1 MIQKIRSTKFESIS
15 ARKTY
20 QEHKINT
27 REAKMTQMNI
37 EQDKIEHIK
46 RKTVEIMLEYLA
58 FTIFENRVVLNTT

>member
-1 MIQKIRSTKFESIS
+1 
-15 ARKTY
+15 
-20 QEHKINT
+20 
-27 REAKMTQMNI
+27 MNI